1 MTLLWER
8 MNTTITGM
16 KINFI
21 TLKCEAMNN
30 RHTCN
35 TEVKVKQRKGKIFL
49 DQFEF
54 AYIEGEYEIKCIP
67 SLYFLY

>member
-1 MTLLWER
+1 MI
-8 MNTTITGM
+8 TTITGM

-21 TLKCEAMNN
+21 TLKCKAMNN

-35 TEVKVKQRKGKIFL
+35 TEVKVKHRKGKIFL

-54 AYIEGEYEIKCIP
+54 AYIEGEYEIKAYTFSVYI
-67 SLYFLY
+67 FLNRF